1 MEFVRDHR
9 APAPQVP
16 SGAVRVRPPPEVPAV
31 PQANPLIRLLPVVML
46 VAAGGMVVLYLSGDR
61 LPTARSPMYL
71 VLPVMMLVSVLATA
85 AHGMRGRTTEIDAG
99 RRDYLRYLDGVGQDA
114 AATAD
119 AQHANL
125 LWTHPDPAA
134 LWTVAGTARMWER
147 RATDPDF
154 CLVRVGI
161 GPAIL
166 ATPLTVEDSSPVGET
181 DPVTQAALDALLT
194 SHAIVP
200 GLPVVTE
207 LSGHLG
213 FGGAAAAARDLV
225 RAIVCQLAMWHSPA
239 DIRIVARAGA
249 GAGAGDRCWD
259 WLKWL
264 PHHAYASSAART
276 VLIVDDDRPVAA
288 GAADIVLEL
297 GGHGDRRIEAGPG
310 SDAVSAEQALLC
322 ARRVARWRPGAARSG
337 AAVPG
342 WAELVGMDG
351 PPLRSP
357 DSRVRLRVPIGTGD
371 GPDNRGMPV
380 YLDIKEAAEG
390 GMGPHGLCVGATGSG
405 KSEFLR
411 TLVLGL
417 AAMHTSDEL
426 NLALIDFK
434 GGATF
439 LGFERLSHVAAVIT
453 NLAEEAHLV
462 SRMQAA
468 LTGEMQRRQQLLR
481 ASGTGNITEYR
492 RARAAG
498 RDLTVLP
505 VLFLVIDEFSELLS
519 RHPDFAEVFLAV
531 GRLGRSLGMHLLLA
545 SQRLDEGRL
554 RGLEAHLSYRICLKT
569 FSTSDSR
576 AVIGVPDA
584 YELSAEPGSAY
595 LKTVDGEL
603 VKLRTTYVSGPA
615 RRVAEE
621 PAGVALFTL
630 FPPPAA
636 PTGSARQVPTVL
648 ETMLDRLAGHG
659 RPAHRIWLP
668 PLSAPPTLTDLL
680 TEHDGPRLTA
690 PIGLVDNAFDQRR
703 DPFTVDL
710 TGAGGHVAVVGATRS
725 GKSTALCTLLLA
737 LAMRHG
743 PGDIQ
748 FYCLDLGGGTLA
760 ALRGLPHIGVLA
772 GRDEP
777 ELVARTI
784 ATVQTL
790 IRRRAAQP
798 ARSDG
803 YGEVFLVI
811 DGWAALR
818 EDGGVFQDAVTD
830 IAAHGL
836 AHGVHVMISAA
847 RWAELRPALKD
858 QLGSRVELRLGEPGE
873 SEIHRTAARQL
884 TGSPPG
890 TALTRDGNLAA
901 LALPH
906 LDSSDVAGS
915 VRAVLT
921 RHPGPTAPPVR
932 LLPARLDRERLPR
945 SVRPPTHV
953 VMGIGETELGAV
965 TVDFTDSAHLIVLGD
980 SGCGKTALLRT
991 LCVQLT
997 KACEPGEVRL
1007 YLADAR
1013 RTLLGVVDDA
1023 HLGGYAISAAI
1034 LGEQLRGLADM
1045 LRGRLPGASVSQQ
1058 ELRDR
1063 SWWSGP
1069 EIYLVVDDH
1078 ELLTAGTDPLNP
1090 LLEFLPYA
1098 RDIGL
1103 HLVVARRAGGA
1114 ARALYDPVPA
1124 MMRELGSAGLVM
1136 STATDEGPLLG
1147 ATRPAVLPP
1156 GRATLVLRGHAV
1168 ERVQIA
1174 WTEPP

>member
-1 MEFVRDHR
+1 MEFVRDRR
-9 APAPQVP
+9 APVP
-16 SGAVRVRPPPEVPAV
+16 PVPAGVVRVRTPPEVPVAPPV
-31 PQANPLIRLLPVVML
+31 NPLVRLLPVVML
-46 VAAGGMVVLYLSGDR
+46 VAAGGMAVLYLSGDR
-61 LPTARSPMYL
+61 LPLARSPMYL

-85 AHGMRGRTTEIDAG
+85 AHGMRGGTTEIDAG

-114 AATAD
+114 ATTAD
-119 AQHANL
+119 AQRAHL
-125 LWTHPDPAA
+125 DWTHPDPAM
-134 LWTVAGTARMWER
+134 LWTFAGTPRMWER

-154 CLVRVGI
+154 LVIRVGI
-161 GPAIL
+161 GPVML
-166 ATPLTVEDSSPVGET
+166 ATPLIVEDSSPIGET
-181 DPVTQAALDALLT
+181 DPVTQTALDALVT
-194 SHAIVP
+194 ARAIVP
-200 GLPVVTE
+200 GLPILTE
-207 LSGHLG
+207 LAGHLG
-213 FGGAAAAARDLV
+213 IGGAAADARDLV
-225 RAIVCQLAMWHSPA
+225 RAIVCQLAIWHSPA
-239 DIRIVARAGA
+239 DVRIVARTTGA
-249 GAGAGDRCWD
+249 DPCWD

-264 PHHAYASSAART
+264 PHHGTPSPTART
-276 VLIVDDDRPVAA
+276 VLIVDDGRPVAA
-288 GAADIVLEL
+288 GAADIVLEI
-297 GGHGDRRIEAGPG
+297 GGEGDRRIEADPG
-310 SDAVSAEQALLC
+310 SDALSPQLAELC
-322 ARRVARWRPGAARSG
+322 ARRLARWRLSPASVGAV
-337 AAVPG
+337 VPG

-351 PPLRSP
+351 PSP
-357 DSRVRLRVPIGTGD
+357 SSPGAGMRLRVPIGTGD
-371 GPDNRGMPV
+371 GPENRGMPV
-380 YLDIKEAAEG
+380 YLDLKEAAEG

-411 TLVLGL
+411 TLILGL
-417 AAMHTSDEL
+417 VATHTSDDL

-453 NLAEEAHLV
+453 NLAEESHLV
-462 SRMQAA
+462 TRMHAA

-481 ASGTGNITEYR
+481 ASGTGSLAEYR
-492 RARAAG
+492 RARLAG
-498 RDLTVLP
+498 RELAVLP
-505 VLFLVIDEFSELLS
+505 VLFLVIDEFSELLTQ
-519 RHPDFAEVFLAV
+519 HPDFAEVFLAV

-554 RGLEAHLSYRICLKT
+554 RGLETHLSYRVCLKT

-595 LKTVDGEL
+595 LKTTDGEL
-603 VKLRTTYVSGPA
+603 VKLRTTYLSGPA
-615 RRVAEE
+615 RQVAEGA
-621 PAGVALFTL
+621 PGVAVFTAT
-630 FPPPAA
+630 PPRAA
-636 PTGSARQVPTVL
+636 PSGDARRAPTVL
-648 ETMLDRLAGHG
+648 DTVLDRLAGHG

-668 PLSAPPTLTDLL
+668 PLSAPPTLTELL
-680 TEHDGPRLTA
+680 ADHAAPTLTA

-737 LAMRHG
+737 LAHRHG

-748 FYCLDLGGGTLA
+748 FYCLDFGGGTLA
-760 ALRGLPHIGVLA
+760 ALRELPHIGVLA

-777 ELVARTI
+777 ELVTRTI

-790 IRRRAAQP
+790 IRRRAARS
-798 ARSDG
+798 ARADG
-803 YGEVFLVI
+803 YGEVFLVV

-818 EDGGVFQDAVTD
+818 EDGGAAQDAVTD

-858 QLGSRVELRLGEPGE
+858 QLGSRLELRLGEPGE
-873 SEIHRTAARQL
+873 SEMHRTRARQL
-884 TGSPPG
+884 AGSPPG

-906 LDSSDVAGS
+906 LGAADIAGS
-915 VRAVLT
+915 VRAVLA
-921 RHPGPTAPPVR
+921 RHPGPAAPPVR

-945 SVRPPTHV
+945 SVRPRTQV
-953 VMGIGETELGAV
+953 VIGIGESELGAV
-965 TVDFTDSAHLIVLGD
+965 TIDFADSAHLIVLGD

-997 KACEPGEVRL
+997 RECEPGDVQL

-1013 RTLLGVVDDA
+1013 RSLLGVVDGA

-1034 LGEQLRGLADM
+1034 LGEQLRGLVEE
-1045 LRGRLPGASVSQQ
+1045 LRGRLPEASVSQQ
-1058 ELRDR
+1058 QLRDR

-1069 EIYLVVDDH
+1069 EIYLVVDDY
-1078 ELLTAGTDPLNP
+1078 ELLSTGTDPLNQ

-1103 HLVVARRAGGA
+1103 HLVITRRAGGA

-1124 MMRELGSAGLVM
+1124 MMRELGSAGLMM
-1136 STATDEGPLLG
+1136 STATEEGPLLG
-1147 ATRPAVLPP
+1147 TIRPAVLPP
-1156 GRATLVLRGHAV
+1156 GRGTLVLRGHAV

-1174 WTEPP
+1174 WCEPP